1 MTESIREIY
10 DRFNSAGGP
19 LDQLQQQYGIFN
31 GNGQSDFNAVAH
43 AYTSAG
49 IAYQH
54 GESWANIYGE
64 GREAQSRVG
73 TLFGEGRLQT
83 EGESRDGLR
92 DIFNNRVGNQIAN
105 YARENNLPES
115 AMADLVGDAL
125 ARGLLI
131 VNEFR
136 DSRIID
142 YRMGTHLGLAQAIYD
157 GPSADVARAIELKL
171 GLPFGTLSIGTLTDE
186 GVRTYFESLLTS
198 PRPMPRPDECFLAGT
213 QVSMWDGT
221 KKPIE
226 QVEAGDIVVSYD
238 KDGNLKPGR
247 VKRTM
252 TNRAKQ
258 ILDVHGL
265 MVTPG
270 HATLC
275 GDGRFNGQHVPIL
288 DILRS
293 DGALVREDGTKIR
306 AGTGCRLGTMGD
318 RMITAIIGKQQLG
331 GLVRIAEVG
340 EIRAGTRFITEDGED
355 VSVLDMILN
364 SGGHLT
370 EDGMIQTSTNG
381 PKMPFRWTF
390 TSSLPK
396 PEDYVLQRSATHLQD
411 IYQANEWESVRPSMP
426 IPMGG
431 EAGATISKHPTIVAA
446 APVNVPLALRNRP
459 DAPQMSRKY
468 RRAAEANARKKGGMV
483 H

>member
-1 MTESIREIY
+1 
-10 DRFNSAGGP
+10 
-19 LDQLQQQYGIFN
+19 
-31 GNGQSDFNAVAH
+31 
-43 AYTSAG
+43 
-49 IAYQH
+49 
-54 GESWANIYGE
+54 
-64 GREAQSRVG
+64 
-73 TLFGEGRLQT
+73 
-83 EGESRDGLR
+83 
-92 DIFNNRVGNQIAN
+92 
-105 YARENNLPES
+105 
-115 AMADLVGDAL
+115 
-125 ARGLLI
+125 
-131 VNEFR
+131 
-136 DSRIID
+136 
-142 YRMGTHLGLAQAIYD
+142 
-157 GPSADVARAIELKL
+157 
-171 GLPFGTLSIGTLTDE
+171 
-186 GVRTYFESLLTS
+186 
-198 PRPMPRPDECFLAGT
+198 
-213 QVSMWDGT
+213 MWDGT

-226 QVEAGDIVVSYD
+226 QVEAGDIVTSYD

-293 DGALVREDGTKIR
+293 DGALVREDGSKIR

-318 RMITAIIGKQQLG
+318 RMITAIIGEQQPG

-340 EIRAGTRFITEDGED
+340 QIRAGTRFITSDGED
-355 VSVLDMILN
+355 VSVLDIILN

-370 EDGMIQTSTNG
+370 EDGMIQTSANG
-381 PKMPFRWTF
+381 PKMPFRWIF
-390 TSSLPK
+390 TASLPK

-426 IPMGG
+426 IPMDG
-431 EAGATISKHPTIVAA
+431 EAGATISKHPAIIAA

-468 RRAAEANARKKGGMV
+468 RRAAEAKARKKSGMV

>member
-1 MTESIREIY
+1 MSGEIQGVFSGQTAHIAIAGTGPVTVSI
-10 DRFNSAGGP
+10 S
-19 LDQLQQQYGIFN
+19 
-31 GNGQSDFNAVAH
+31 
-43 AYTSAG
+43 
-49 IAYQH
+49 
-54 GESWANIYGE
+54 IYGPGGAVGYNPPGTVSLDYYDPSRGMSVHEMVPIGGGYTASVVTVTTGSIIRTENWMGEIRVTPIDSFDGTVVSSPAE
-64 GREAQSRVG
+64 GWGKSTPGWLRSVLGTVNAIDDGVSGVYGVPGYYVGIIESQVALNGGIHLNTTYAPGYLTSLGIDPAKLPPDLEAQYDSSG
-73 TLFGEGRLQT
+73 NFIGLQKV
-83 EGESRDGLR
+83 D
-92 DIFNNRVGNQIAN
+92 
-105 YARENNLPES
+105 
-115 AMADLVGDAL
+115 
-125 ARGLLI
+125 
-131 VNEFR
+131 
-136 DSRIID
+136 
-142 YRMGTHLGLAQAIYD
+142 H
-157 GPSADVARAIELKL
+157 
-171 GLPFGTLSIGTLTDE
+171 
-186 GVRTYFESLLTS
+186 
-198 PRPMPRPDECFLAGT
+198 CFPAGT
-213 QVSMWDGT
+213 RISMWDGT

-226 QVEAGDIVVSYD
+226 QVEAGDIVTSYD
-238 KDGNLKPGR
+238 KDGTLKPGR

-252 TNRAKQ
+252 TNRSRQ

-275 GDGRFNGQHVPIL
+275 GDGRFDGQHVPIL

-293 DGALVREDGTKIR
+293 DGALVREDGSKIR
-306 AGTGCRLGTMGD
+306 AGTGCALCTIGD
-318 RMITAIIGKQQLG
+318 RMITAIIGEQQPD

-340 EIRAGTRFITEDGED
+340 QIRAGTRFILDDGED

-364 SGGHLT
+364 TGGHLT
-370 EDGMIQTSTNG
+370 DDGMIQTSTNG

-431 EAGATISKHPTIVAA
+431 EAGATLSRHPALVAA

-459 DAPQMSRKY
+459 DAPKMSRKY
-468 RRAAEANARKKGGMV
+468 RRAAEAKVRKKGASF

>member
-1 MTESIREIY
+1 MLSNVY
-10 DRFNSAGGP
+10 GSAIDYSDVQVRNGGTKLGSGFTP
-19 LDQLQQQYGIFN
+19 FSTINIGRDLY
-31 GNGQSDFNAVAH
+31 SDDF
-43 AYTSAG
+43 SM
-49 IAYQH
+49 
-54 GESWANIYGE
+54 EANVIV
-64 GREAQSRVG
+64 RA
-73 TLFGEGRLQT
+73 
-83 EGESRDGLR
+83 
-92 DIFNNRVGNQIAN
+92 
-105 YARENNLPES
+105 
-115 AMADLVGDAL
+115 
-125 ARGLLI
+125 LLI
-131 VNEFR
+131 HEAAHVLQNQNGRPPLINGIVPQILATITGRIDERYDFSDKLALGADFR
-136 DSRIID
+136 RWTIEE
-142 YRMGTHLGLAQAIYD
+142 QAN
-157 GPSADVARAIELKL
+157 
-171 GLPFGTLSIGTLTDE
+171 
-186 GVRTYFESLLTS
+186 YFESLYLRLEQKRGVPLDSWIEKNLPSLEELLAVDTS
-198 PRPMPRPDECFLAGT
+198 RYPGTEAAFLSADECFLAGT
-213 QVSMWDGT
+213 QISMWDGT

-226 QVEAGDIVVSYD
+226 EVESGDIVVSYD
-238 KDGNLKPGR
+238 KDGTLKPSR

-275 GDGRFNGQHVPIL
+275 GDGRFDGQHVPIL

-293 DGALVREDGTKIR
+293 DGALVLEDGSKIR

-318 RMITAIIGKQQLG
+318 RIITAIIGEQQPD

-340 EIRAGTRFITEDGED
+340 QIRAGTRFIKADGED
-355 VSVLDMILN
+355 VSVLDMILK
-364 SGGHLT
+364 SGGRLT

-390 TSSLPK
+390 TPSLPK

-431 EAGATISKHPTIVAA
+431 EAGATISKHPAIVAA

-468 RRAAEANARKKGGMV
+468 RRAAEATARKRGGMV

>member
-1 MTESIREIY
+1 MPHTDDQADLWVLTLGLSFDGY
-10 DRFNSAGGP
+10 P
-19 LDQLQQQYGIFN
+19 LDLQ
-31 GNGQSDFNAVAH
+31 AAEW
-43 AYTSAG
+43 AG
-49 IAYQH
+49 FISKILNDEAGYIV
-54 GESWANIYGE
+54 G
-64 GREAQSRVG
+64 GRGS
-73 TLFGEGRLQT
+73 
-83 EGESRDGLR
+83 
-92 DIFNNRVGNQIAN
+92 
-105 YARENNLPES
+105 
-115 AMADLVGDAL
+115 
-125 ARGLLI
+125 
-131 VNEFR
+131 
-136 DSRIID
+136 
-142 YRMGTHLGLAQAIYD
+142 
-157 GPSADVARAIELKL
+157 
-171 GLPFGTLSIGTLTDE
+171 PF
-186 GVRTYFESLLTS
+186 
-198 PRPMPRPDECFLAGT
+198 PPDECFLAGT
-213 QVSMWDGT
+213 KVSMWDGT

-226 QVEAGDIVVSYD
+226 EVESGDIVVSYD

-275 GDGRFNGQHVPIL
+275 GDGRFDGQHVPIL

-293 DGALVREDGTKIR
+293 DGALVREDGTKTR

-318 RMITAIIGKQQLG
+318 RMITAIIGEQQPD

-340 EIRAGTRFITEDGED
+340 QIRAGTRFITEDGED
-355 VSVLDMILN
+355 VSVLDMILK
-364 SGGHLT
+364 SGGRLT
-370 EDGMIQTSTNG
+370 EDGMIQTNANG

-390 TSSLPK
+390 TASLPK

-431 EAGATISKHPTIVAA
+431 EAGATLSRHPALVAA

-468 RRAAEANARKKGGMV
+468 RRAAEAKARKKGSMV

>member
-1 MTESIREIY
+1 MVDLITGEDRLNDILNHGTGTIIFDSSQVYPDHEAYADPWYSRDSIGDGAVSDNMSSINTYSENYGVDKDLLSAVVYMENSHGWY
-10 DRFNSAGGP
+10 DGVNPNSATVRPGNVNTEVWASLLN
-19 LDQLQQQYGIFN
+19 LDPYWPNNYPEISIELTAKILAEIQLRLP
-31 GNGQSDFNAVAH
+31 NATPA
-43 AYTSAG
+43 A
-49 IAYQH
+49 IA
-54 GESWANIYGE
+54 
-64 GREAQSRVG
+64 
-73 TLFGEGRLQT
+73 TL
-83 EGESRDGLR
+83 
-92 DIFNNRVGNQIAN
+92 
-105 YARENNLPES
+105 YNNLR
-115 AMADLVGDAL
+115 ADMISGY
-125 ARGLLI
+125 GLTI
-131 VNEFR
+131 E
-136 DSRIID
+136 D
-142 YRMGTHLGLAQAIYD
+142 YMKAKPWEQH
-157 GPSADVARAIELKL
+157 
-171 GLPFGTLSIGTLTDE
+171 
-186 GVRTYFESLLTS
+186 
-198 PRPMPRPDECFLAGT
+198 CFLAGT
-213 QVSMWDGT
+213 QISMWDGT

-226 QVEAGDIVVSYD
+226 QIEAGDIVVSYD

-252 TNRAKQ
+252 TNRSKQ

-293 DGALVREDGTKIR
+293 DGALVLEDGSKIR

-318 RMITAIIGKQQLG
+318 RIITAIIGEQAPG

-340 EIRAGTRFITEDGED
+340 QIRAGTRFITEDGED
-355 VSVLDMILN
+355 VSVLDMILA
-364 SGGHLT
+364 SGGRLT

-381 PKMPFRWTF
+381 PKMPFRWTL

-426 IPMGG
+426 IPTGG
-431 EAGATISKHPTIVAA
+431 EAGATISKHPAIIAA
-446 APVNVPLALRNRP
+446 APVNVPLALHNRP

-468 RRAAEANARKKGGMV
+468 RRAAEAKVREKRGRA